1 MKTSINFL
9 RKEKKN
15 RRKIKKKKK
24 RCVAEQR
31 DLKPTTTFYKV
42 IRVKVNFKKN
52 IHIYINKT

>member
-15 RRKIKKKKK
+15 RKKIKKKKK

-31 DLKPTTTFYKV
+31 DLEPTTTFYKV
-42 IRVKVNFKKN
+42 IRVKVN
-52 IHIYINKT
+52 